1 MAAAAIESRPVSV
14 LATFRLELQAAANHR
29 LCWLVLSLG
38 LVNLFAGL
46 VFGTDWLPT
55 FVALDVTYANFAVA
69 LWIIAVYLGSQPP
82 MAPLGWGIAAK
93 VLALASVVAAM
104 LAAAGTIAGAVQ
116 LWRGSPPVDAPLYA
130 AGLFA
135 NLGVSTL
142 HLVALA
148 VAMQAIIGHK
158 WFAVIATASVWIG
171 TNLAFEHPLLRFG
184 APINPASGMN
194 GFGPF
199 DGSGIALG
207 IHWSGC
213 CVVLL
218 AAARRIAGRRADDVP
233 PPRPLGPNAFAIV
246 WTAAVAW
253 VVSGGWVL
261 NNANIG
267 DPVEAGRGTQPG
279 SAFPDDAPQPEY
291 TRLDL
296 AIQISPLERMLTS
309 RGNAIVV
316 NRFGVSIPEL
326 HFGVPRDLEVVTL
339 ATTGEFVGFDETSGC
354 HRYRLNRP
362 LEPKETLKIEFDLK
376 WIGNGF
382 VDAREPPRLLE
393 NGAFVSTAEVV
404 PALGC
409 ANGPH
414 PFGTAPPVAYRARL
428 STSLDQVAVTAGA
441 LVRAW
446 KENGWSFF
454 EYETRGSI
462 APLTTIHSGHYA
474 IRREVRD
481 GTLFEVFYHSKHR
494 DNVDQ
499 MIEAGRAAV
508 VKRSE
513 PETGQG
519 AVRIVEVPDY
529 QPFRHLGFLGICL
542 AERRRGRACPVP
554 TETGRRR
561 GRGQAPPLRAYPAK
575 RDVYETTGT
584 VLPYSER
591 GHPLST
597 PPPSESTPPVHEVA
611 GVDVP
616 RGHGSGVLIAGD
628 LITSANA
635 ASSR

>member
-1 MAAAAIESRPVSV
+1 MGAFLAQVGMELHEAARQRTCWFV
-14 LATFRLELQAAANHR
+14 LA
-29 LCWLVLSLG
+29 LG

-55 FVALDVTYANFAVA
+55 FVALDVIHSNFAVA
-69 LWIIAVYLGSQPP
+69 LWFVAVYLGSQPP
-82 MAPLGWGIAAK
+82 TTSFGRGIAAK
-93 VLALASVVAAM
+93 VVASAIVVAAM
-104 LAAAGTIAGAVQ
+104 LAAAGTVAAAVQ
-116 LWRGSPPVDAPLYA
+116 LWRTAAPVDVRCYA
-130 AGLFA
+130 AGLLT
-135 NLGVSTL
+135 NGVSTL

-148 VAMQAIIGHK
+148 VAMHAIIGRK
-158 WFAVIATASVWIG
+158 WLAVIATAGVWIV

-194 GFGPF
+194 GFEPF
-199 DGSGIALG
+199 VASGIALG

-218 AAARRIAGRRADDVP
+218 AAGRRIAGRRADGP
-233 PPRPLGPNAFAIV
+233 SAPRPLRPNAFAVV
-246 WTAAVAW
+246 WTAAVTW
-253 VVSGGWVL
+253 VVSGGWIL
-261 NNANIG
+261 HNTNIA
-267 DPVEAGRGTQPG
+267 DPVEAVRGSQPG
-279 SAFPDDAPQPEY
+279 SAFPHEAPQPDY
-291 TRLDL
+291 SRLDL
-296 AIQISPLERMLTS
+296 AIQISPLERILTS
-309 RGNAIVV
+309 RGSAIVV
-316 NRFGVSIPEL
+316 NRFDVSIPEL
-326 HFGVPRDLEVVTL
+326 HFGVPRDLEVVAL

-362 LEPKETLKIEFDLK
+362 LEPNETLKIEFALK
-376 WIGNGF
+376 WIANGF

-454 EYETRGSI
+454 EYEPRGPIS
-462 APLTTIHSGHYA
+462 PLTTIHSGHYA

-597 PPPSESTPPVHEVA
+597 PPPSESTPPCMRSQELTCLA
-611 GVDVP
+611 GTA
-616 RGHGSGVLIAGD
+616 RGY
-628 LITSANA
+628 
-635 ASSR
+635 